1 MIQEFHVSITAL
13 SGVGQ
18 DAYLLRTEAVAPG
31 VPLAETQ
38 VTWPV
43 EDWLQQA
50 TVVFQDPLQALLMA
64 TDDASDAGASAPWI
78 QLGQALYNGIFQG
91 RMRDSWLAALGVAQH
106 RRQPLRLRLGFK
118 DSRLQ
123 RLPWELLYGDDRP
136 LATGV
141 DITLCRYYQPQ
152 GAADIPP
159 VTNLSPSTT
168 PIQVLVVVSAPD
180 DQERLALG
188 KEVRD
193 LIAGLQRSPQ
203 SNGHGHAPLSIELTV
218 LEQPSRPELVEAL
231 EQGNFQVL
239 HYAGHSDV
247 SAGGGDLFLVNRQTG
262 LTDWLSGE
270 DLAGLLVNNGIQLA
284 VFNSCRGAYTPE
296 DDAQSGWRE
305 QNLVQALVN
314 RGVSGVIAM
323 AERIPDD
330 VAITFTQLLYRN
342 LRQGYPI
349 DLCLSRVRQG
359 LISAYRSDQSF
370 WMLPILYLRPDFNG
384 YLYALGDTDAD
395 PLDLDRDGLLIAPD
409 YSSDPDISTLAREVF
424 ARHDAPAEQP
434 SEGSSGATGDW
445 LVDLDPANLPAA
457 ADATAVTDLVQR
469 LSQPPDPQPSAP
481 TSQTADPGENLLPQ
495 WDSASP
501 ILTDRLPPPP
511 TADSPATAQPSEPT
525 TVKPAP
531 PRFWASL
538 TQGLP
543 PGWLWGGVGLAGL
556 VAVLGVSLALFSRW
570 AQPPTLVTDP
580 APSGIDRDSINRD
593 SINRD
598 SIDRDR
604 PAPPV
609 PGQNTAVMTSALNA
623 FTTGNLAAA
632 RRLMEQLLDQQ
643 ELATADSVLAAAEP
657 DQLMDPDIAYIRGRV
672 AWQHAAVGSPDYSLN
687 DAQRAWEQAVETQA
701 NALEAQVGLGFA
713 HYALGDYELAA
724 QAWQQAVDIDRS
736 HLRDIDPQ
744 GRQQV
749 SSPLTVYAYAGL
761 AMVHQK
767 QRQITADADLKAQH
781 LRQGQAFFA
790 QAIDIDHSL
799 LDPNRLAVHWLW
811 TPTLIQDWRT
821 TTSRLSVP
829 HDSEVL

>member
-1 MIQEFHVSITAL
+1 MPVIQEFHISITAL

-18 DAYLLRTEAVAPG
+18 DAYLLRTESVAPG

-64 TDDASDAGASAPWI
+64 TDDACDAGTGAPWI

-141 DITLCRYYQPQ
+141 DVTLCRYYQPQ

-159 VTNLSPSTT
+159 VTDLSPSTT

-193 LIAGLQRSPQ
+193 LIADLQRSPQ
-203 SNGHGHAPLSIELTV
+203 SNGHGHAPLPIELTV

-284 VFNSCRGAYTPE
+284 VFNSCRGAYTPK
-296 DDAQSGWRE
+296 DDAQTGWRE

-359 LISAYRSDQSF
+359 LISAYRSDQSV

-384 YLYALGDTDAD
+384 YLYTLVDADTDTLA
-395 PLDLDRDGLLIAPD
+395 LDRDGLLIAPD

-424 ARHDAPAEQP
+424 ARHDAPTKDP
-434 SEGSSGATGDW
+434 SDDFFRATGNW
-445 LVDLDPANLPAA
+445 LVNPDPANSPTG
-457 ADATAVTDLVQR
+457 ADAIAVTDLVQR
-469 LSQPPDPQPSAP
+469 LSQPSESQPSFPA
-481 TSQTADPGENLLPQ
+481 SQTADPSENLLPQ

-501 ILTDRLPPPP
+501 ILADRLPPPP
-511 TADSPATAQPSEPT
+511 AADSPTMAQSSNPATI
-525 TVKPAP
+525 KPAA

-543 PGWLWGGVGLAGL
+543 LGWLWGGIGLAGL
-556 VAVLGVSLALFSRW
+556 VAVLGVSLALLSRLT
-570 AQPPTLVTDP
+570 QPPTLVTDP
-580 APSGIDRDSINRD
+580 APSGID
-593 SINRD
+593 RD

-609 PGQNTAVMTSALNA
+609 PGQNTAVMASALNA

-657 DQLMDPDIAYIRGRV
+657 DQLMDPDIAYIRGRM
-672 AWQHAAVGSPDYSLN
+672 AWQHAAVGNADYNLN
-687 DAQRAWEQAVETQA
+687 DALRAWEQAIEAQA

-713 HYALGDYELAA
+713 HYALGNYELAT
-724 QAWQQAVDIDRS
+724 QTWQQAVAIDRS

-767 QRQITADADLKAQH
+767 QRQITPDTDLQAQH

-799 LDPNRLAVHWLW
+799 LDPNRLAMHWLW

-821 TTSRLSVP
+821 TTGRLSVT
-829 HDSEVL
+829 HDDAEALN

>member
-1 MIQEFHVSITAL
+1 MPVIQEFHVSITAL

-593 SINRD
+593 SI
-598 SIDRDR
+598 DRDR

-736 HLRDIDPQ
+736 YLRDIDPQ

-821 TTSRLSVP
+821 TTNRLSVP

>member
-1 MIQEFHVSITAL
+1 LPVIQEFHVSITAL

-593 SINRD
+593 SI
-598 SIDRDR
+598 DRDR

-821 TTSRLSVP
+821 TTNRLSVP

>member
-1 MIQEFHVSITAL
+1 MPVIQEFHISITAL

-18 DAYLLRTEAVAPG
+18 DAYLLRTESVAPG

-64 TDDASDAGASAPWI
+64 TDDACDAGTGAPWI

-141 DITLCRYYQPQ
+141 DVTLCRYYQPQ

-159 VTNLSPSTT
+159 VTDLSPSTT

-193 LIAGLQRSPQ
+193 LIADLQRSPQ
-203 SNGHGHAPLSIELTV
+203 SNGHGHAPLPIELTV

-284 VFNSCRGAYTPE
+284 VFNSCRGAYTPK
-296 DDAQSGWRE
+296 DDAQTGWRE

-359 LISAYRSDQSF
+359 LISAYRSDQSV

-384 YLYALGDTDAD
+384 YLYTLVDADTDTLA
-395 PLDLDRDGLLIAPD
+395 LDRDGLLIAPD

-424 ARHDAPAEQP
+424 ARHDAPTKDP
-434 SEGSSGATGDW
+434 SDDFLRATGDW
-445 LVDLDPANLPAA
+445 LVNPDPANSPTG
-457 ADATAVTDLVQR
+457 ADAIAVADLVQR
-469 LSQPPDPQPSAP
+469 LSQPSESQPSFPA
-481 TSQTADPGENLLPQ
+481 SQTADPSENLLPQ

-501 ILTDRLPPPP
+501 ILADRLPPPP
-511 TADSPATAQPSEPT
+511 AADSPTMAQSSNPATI
-525 TVKPAP
+525 KPAA

-543 PGWLWGGVGLAGL
+543 LGWLWGGIGLAGL
-556 VAVLGVSLALFSRW
+556 VAVLGVSLALLSRLT
-570 AQPPTLVTDP
+570 QPPTLVTDP
-580 APSGIDRDSINRD
+580 APSGID
-593 SINRD
+593 RD

-609 PGQNTAVMTSALNA
+609 PGQNTAVMASALNA

-657 DQLMDPDIAYIRGRV
+657 DQLMDPDIAYIRGRM
-672 AWQHAAVGSPDYSLN
+672 AWQHAAVGNADYNLN
-687 DAQRAWEQAVETQA
+687 DALRAWEQAIEAQA

-713 HYALGDYELAA
+713 HYALGNYELAT
-724 QAWQQAVDIDRS
+724 QPWQQAVAIDRS

-767 QRQITADADLKAQH
+767 QRQITPDTDLQAQH

-799 LDPNRLAVHWLW
+799 LDPNRLAMHWLW

-821 TTSRLSVP
+821 TTGRLSVT
-829 HDSEVL
+829 HDDAEALN

>member
-1 MIQEFHVSITAL
+1 LPVIQEFHVSITAL

-593 SINRD
+593 SI
-598 SIDRDR
+598 DRDR

-736 HLRDIDPQ
+736 YLRDIDPQ

-821 TTSRLSVP
+821 TTNRLSVP